1 MENSS
6 LINNGGTRMSYGDG
20 KAVREP
26 STGKGRFDLV
36 TPFGWMR
43 LAKWYELGAHK
54 YSDRNWEKG
63 MPFSRY
69 IDSAL
74 RHIVKW
80 IMGMTDED
88 HLSAAVWNLL
98 CIIHHE
104 ELGQTEL
111 DDMPHYFNKKD
122 TLESNDLINQMRRL
136 HEYGQSLPAA
146 AYILGIDDITARKLN
161 REAGIGYE
169 E

>member
-1 MENSS
+1 MNDTTSQ
-6 LINNGGTRMSYGDG
+6 INDGGARMSYGDG
-20 KAVREP
+20 KAIREP

-74 RHIVKW
+74 RHICRQEHHYGVC
-80 IMGMTDED
+80 DY
-88 HLSAAVWNLL
+88 AVSKPR
-98 CIIHHE
+98 H
-104 ELGQTEL
+104 
-111 DDMPHYFNKKD
+111 
-122 TLESNDLINQMRRL
+122 RL
-136 HEYGQSLPAA
+136 HRQRYPSS
-146 AYILGIDDITARKLN
+146 ILQPVP
-161 REAGIGYE
+161 
-169 E
+169 